1 MGAINLQPGAIM
13 TLYLRPVL
21 LLALFWIAALLCPGC
36 GGPKDPV
43 SLSPVSAGSSINAT
57 RNAVHAGPLAYG
69 DKLSVHVWR
78 HDDLT
83 LEPQVDETGGFDFPL
98 IGKVQASGK
107 TIGQL
112 RDEMRSRLAV
122 YLVNPQLMVE
132 LMQSAF
138 RTAYVYGEVTAEG
151 PVVLNHDVTLWEAI
165 SRCGGFT
172 RDASE
177 GNVLII
183 RGAQGR
189 GEMQLLVADMKL
201 ANVEKDKPFNFSG
214 YLAPGDLVFVPP
226 TTLANV
232 ERFMTR
238 LRNILEAIASAE
250 RAIIFIPQVRDA
262 LIDVYDGQ
270 PPDYTSSS
278 GNLNNVAGENLSN
291 QGGVITPT
299 Q

>member
-1 MGAINLQPGAIM
+1 MTQPAHSALIFSP
-13 TLYLRPVL
+13 LHL
-21 LLALFWIAALLCPGC
+21 LCCLAALLCLGC
-36 GGPKDPV
+36 SSAKDPV
-43 SLSPVSAGSSINAT
+43 SLSPAPAGASVNAT
-57 RNAVHAGPLAYG
+57 RAAIHAGPLAYG
-69 DKLSVHVWR
+69 DRLSIRVWR

-83 LEPQVDETGGFDFPL
+83 QESRVDETGGFDFPL

-107 TIGQL
+107 TIVQL
-112 RDEMRSRLAV
+112 RDEMRERLATYV
-122 YLVNPQLMVE
+122 VNPQLMVE
-132 LMQSAF
+132 LAESAY

-151 PVVLNHDVTLWEAI
+151 PVILDHDVTLWEAI

-177 GNVLII
+177 ANVLVI

-189 GEMQLLVADMKL
+189 GEMQLMLADMKL

-214 YLAPGDLVFVPP
+214 HLAPGDLVFVPP

-238 LRNILEAIASAE
+238 LRNILEAVASAE

-262 LIDVYDGQ
+262 LINIYQGE
-270 PPDYTSSS
+270 PPEYGSNS
-278 GNLNNVAGENLSN
+278 NLNNVAGENLSN
-291 QGGVITPT
+291 QGGVVAPT

>member
-1 MGAINLQPGAIM
+1 M
-13 TLYLRPVL
+13 
-21 LLALFWIAALLCPGC
+21 
-36 GGPKDPV
+36 
-43 SLSPVSAGSSINAT
+43 NAT
-57 RNAVHAGPLAYG
+57 RAAIHAGPLAYG
-69 DKLSVHVWR
+69 DRLSIRVWR

-83 LEPQVDETGGFDFPL
+83 QESRVDETGGFDFPL

-107 TIGQL
+107 TIVQL
-112 RDEMRSRLAV
+112 RDEMRERLATYV
-122 YLVNPQLMVE
+122 VNPQLMVE
-132 LMQSAF
+132 LAESAY

-151 PVVLNHDVTLWEAI
+151 PVILDHDVTLWEAI

-177 GNVLII
+177 ANVLVI

-189 GEMQLLVADMKL
+189 GEMQLMLADMKL

-214 YLAPGDLVFVPP
+214 HLAPGDLVFVPP
-226 TTLANV
+226 TTFANV

-238 LRNILEAIASAE
+238 LRNILEAVASAE

-262 LIDVYDGQ
+262 LINIYQGE
-270 PPDYTSSS
+270 PPSYSSS
-278 GNLNNVAGENLSN
+278 SSLNNVAGENLSN
-291 QGGVITPT
+291 QGGVVAPT